1 MPIEIK
7 ELHIKVTVNQDSSNG
22 DNSYD
27 SRRNALDSRKL
38 VKECVDQ
45 VLETLKQKDL
55 R

>member
-7 ELHIKVTVNQDSSNG
+7 ELHIKVTVNQDATNG
-22 DNSYD
+22 ENFYD
-27 SRRNALDSRKL
+27 SRTNALDSRKL
-38 VKECVDQ
+38 VKECVEQ